1 MPKENYD
8 KLWLQRSLND
18 NAIKRAQE
26 AIQGTGRAL
35 PCKVTAVNGS
45 TVTVSFLVSSKI
57 WNLPSITIP
66 KAEDSW
72 VRSPTQIGDMG
83 YTVPGDCYLGGVSGL
98 GGGTADLRK
107 RANLSALVFHPVS
120 NSNSPPIDPNAAQVQ
135 GPNGVILKTTEGTA
149 SSIVVSQ
156 TGITLTFGS
165 TTVTLNATGVLINGN
180 LIDTGNISAT
190 GTITPGA

>member
-1 MPKENYD
+1 
-8 KLWLQRSLND
+8 
-18 NAIKRAQE
+18 
-26 AIQGTGRAL
+26 
-35 PCKVTAVNGS
+35 
-45 TVTVSFLVSSKI
+45 
-57 WNLPSITIP
+57 
-66 KAEDSW
+66 
-72 VRSPTQIGDMG
+72 MG